1 VATNTV
7 GQTILNI
14 MKIQFANGFIY
25 EATDVDEAIS
35 KCLADGNDPYK
46 PVVLE
51 VTPVDVIVEESQDK
65 IELNDEHRE

>member
-1 VATNTV
+1 MV

-14 MKIQFANGFIY
+14 MKIQFANGIIY
-25 EATDVDEAIS
+25 EATDVDDAIS
-35 KCLADGNDPYK
+35 KCIADGNDPYK

-51 VTPVDVIVEESQDK
+51 VLAVDVIIEKSQDK